1 MLSQSYEKGKPN
13 KVGSV
18 NKLAASMTK
27 NTTTKK
33 IIQAEFKLAEESLE
47 FCWNF
52 LSDLKTLSYKENK
65 FVDRLLKFQETLA
78 TTIFRLQTVRNNI
91 IAEEKHYIKNKS
103 NYNYAWFKAKMKLL
117 SNFKKGIDSVV
128 NMSKSFGDVFAYF
141 FYQFDQEL
149 LAKHLNHRRIIN
161 DSADIGKRGE
171 LEFIKNIKHIEG
183 HFTLFHDITNT
194 LRYGDFSFINLKT
207 LKVEKVGELKTKKV
221 DSQTLNLSLIYFKR
235 EDIDKKDKPLKNP
248 ELEKTRNGRQILGM
262 ANLLFD
268 EKAENDKKKELVN
281 PTYSK
286 EVEKLLISSKI
297 NQSKYIQV
305 SEGLAFISLKSRKTS
320 LYNNIFHK
328 DFTKYG
334 VNEGFMD
341 IYVEAVK
348 NLIKKDSKNNGI
360 IIGQLLYNQ
369 DLTDKNIPGTI
380 PLFWHPINNNV
391 LKQMY
396 FLNSIVI
403 SLFNPIHL
411 IEEIEKLGYFVDSKY
426 SNKKREYTKPTK
438 GIDRFDLF
446 ISYIIN
452 FLMTETF
459 VIESIQQ
466 IENEYGKG
474 INGQNAK
481 ILIKPQQ
488 KFDIIP
494 AANNGNRC
502 TSH

>member
-1 MLSQSYEKGKPN
+1 MAAIRYIFIVVIQVL
-13 KVGSV
+13 V
-18 NKLAASMTK
+18 ASMTK
-27 NTTTKK
+27 KTTKK
-33 IIQAEFKLAEESLE
+33 IIQSEFKLAEENLE

-52 LSDLKTLSYKENK
+52 LSDLKALSYHDNN

-78 TTIFRLQTVRNNI
+78 TTIFRLQSIRNNI
-91 IAEEKHYIKNKS
+91 ISEEKNYIKKKDS
-103 NYNYAWFKAKMKLL
+103 YSYDWFRSKMKLL

-128 NMSKSFGDVFAYF
+128 NMSKSFGDAFAYF
-141 FYQFDQEL
+141 FYQFDEEL
-149 LAKHLNHRRIIN
+149 LSKHLNHQRIIN
-161 DSADIGKRGE
+161 DTADIGKRGE

-207 LKVEKVGELKTKKV
+207 LKVEKIGELKTQKV
-221 DSQTLNLSLIYFKR
+221 DSQTLNLSLTYFKR
-235 EDIDKKDKPLKNP
+235 DDIDKKNKPLENL

-262 ANLLFD
+262 ANLLFN
-268 EKAENDKKKELVN
+268 EKGENDRRKKLEN

-286 EVEKLLISSKI
+286 EIEKLLKSSRV

-305 SEGLAFISLKSRKTS
+305 SEGLVFISLKSRKTS

-334 VNEGFMD
+334 VNDTFKE
-341 IYVEAVK
+341 IYVKAVK
-348 NLIKKDSKNNGI
+348 KLIKKESKNNGI
-360 IIGQLLYNQ
+360 IIGQLLYNP
-369 DLTDKNIPGTI
+369 DLTDKNTPGTV
-380 PLFWHPINNNV
+380 PLFWHPIDSNE

-396 FLNSIVI
+396 FLNTIVV

-411 IEEIEKLGYFVDSKY
+411 IEDIEKLGYFVDSKY
-426 SNKKREYTKPTK
+426 SDKKREDVKPTK

-452 FLMTETF
+452 FLMTESF
-459 VIESIQQ
+459 VIKSIQE
-466 IENEYGKG
+466 IDKEYGKG
-474 INGQNAK
+474 INGQGAQ
-481 ILIKPQQ
+481 ILVKLQQ

-502 TSH
+502 TSL